1 MKKLSILASLLI
13 GVFAF
18 SSCESDRD
26 DNPTIDYNGAQ
37 QLEMLIPVIGQQTI
51 DLQNSKSFEIKAKS
65 SPNYGFPTAVKYGAQ
80 ISLDSNFPENATYT
94 LNGTSTSLNYEVL
107 TSDVNKGLLT
117 LRGVENM
124 DGFLDAFT
132 DQERSKGM
140 PLYIRMTAKLV
151 NAQSDDNRT
160 FTTSNSVA
168 INVLPFFVETKEVL
182 PELWALTGGI
192 IADGSWSTSR
202 DQVGKGMMTMYV
214 KADEVYSKSTGLG
227 IIEYVGYFPAGEFK
241 IIAPAGF
248 GNWNYGMCGGN
259 EVDGGH
265 VYRDGGDD
273 PGNIKITTAGH
284 YTLTLNTE
292 LHTLKI
298 TPYEKDVKVFS
309 KITIPGSHNGWNQV
323 DGNEMTPVTTIAG
336 GENHDWVT
344 EITLSADSEVKFA
357 ADGAWDDNWG
367 NAAFPF
373 GIGTQNG
380 ANIKALAGKYKVFF
394 NDITGAYF
402 FSEITEE

>member
-160 FTTSNSVA
+160 FTTY
-168 INVLPFFVETKEVL
+168 
-182 PELWALTGGI
+182 
-192 IADGSWSTSR
+192 SR